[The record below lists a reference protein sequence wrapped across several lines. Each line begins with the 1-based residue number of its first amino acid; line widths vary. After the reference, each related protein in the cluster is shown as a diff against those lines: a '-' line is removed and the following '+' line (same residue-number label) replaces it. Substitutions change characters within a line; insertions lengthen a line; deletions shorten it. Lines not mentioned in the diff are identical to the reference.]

1 VRSFFIILYPEA
13 QEESTR
19 LLYQE
24 IWSQVFDHLDVNDIM
39 RLSRTSR
46 RLHELSE
53 CYWDSNICLS
63 RILRRYVSTDREV
76 KEFRDM
82 MHNTGAIISGSSALQ
97 IFARVHYDESDL
109 DLYVEETKAYSVS
122 LCLSGLGYSRL
133 ESNIATKDSLDPGD
147 GYPGKTEIER
157 VETFR
162 RHESERIVQLIN
174 TVREPIF
181 AVLQFHSSTSRR
193 LRQSYL

>member
-1 VRSFFIILYPEA
+1 
-13 QEESTR
+13 
-19 LLYQE
+19 
-24 IWSQVFDHLDVNDIM
+24 
-39 RLSRTSR
+39 
-46 RLHELSE
+46 
-53 CYWDSNICLS
+53 
-63 RILRRYVSTDREV
+63 
-76 KEFRDM
+76 

-147 GYPGKTEIER
+147 SYPGKTEIER

-162 RHESERIVQLIN
+162 HHESERIVQLIN

-181 AVLQFHSSTSRR
+181 AVLQFHSSTSETVVPMIFNDISTACVMNIVMHTRAYS
-193 LRQSYL
+193 LYPFSALCAKSTLVCGPTTNKIVGSLQKYE